1 MAEHLLIPKRLARAL
16 PGLKRA
22 AWWLEAAFIRG
33 VIGLLRALSPERAT
47 ALAMGVT
54 RVLGPLLPMW
64 DKVARNLAIAFPA
77 LPAGERARL
86 RRRIFA
92 HLGAAIAELVQS
104 ERIWAERER
113 RLEFRADPSIRGLQE
128 GGRPM
133 VLVTAH
139 VGAWQLSNLVG
150 AHFGLPIT
158 SLYASESNPLIA
170 AQVLQLRERL
180 KVRWIPSTG
189 GIRSLITELRAGHSV
204 GLACDTRL
212 DQGEAVPYFGHA
224 AMTNTVPARLALKQ
238 DCELVPV
245 RVERLGGA
253 RYRVTM
259 GAPIRPRDTGAA
271 QAAPAEPMPPA
282 EPAAPPLPALAQS
295 DVEVRT
301 TLADIV
307 PAAAHPSLAPDNL
320 LARAAALANG
330 FARGRLV
337 RDKLPLPAVPGK
349 LIVVERGERI
359 FLDTANH
366 ARYDAV
372 VAAFAEL
379 DTAALARWYLRYEP
393 LLQQAYEELGNGEER
408 VREAI
413 LDGIELMLAAP
424 APAGELELKQPA
436 VFYKYADPAL
446 EALPESQK
454 LLIRMGPRNR
464 AIIVAQLQRLRQAL
478 GS

>member
-92 HLGAAIAELVQS
+92 HLGAAIAELAQS

-113 RLEFRADPSIRGLQE
+113 RLEFCADPSIRGLQE

-189 GIRSLITELRAGHSV
+189 GIRSLIMELRAGHSV

-259 GAPIRPRDTGAA
+259 GAPVRPRDAGAA
-271 QAAPAEPMPPA
+271 QAAQ
-282 EPAAPPLPALAQS
+282 ALDMSAQLNALFES
-295 DVEVRT
+295 WIRET
-301 TLADIV
+301 
-307 PAAAHPSLAPDNL
+307 PGEWMC
-320 LARAAALANG
+320 LARRFPKELDKS
-330 FARGRLV
+330 ARG
-337 RDKLPLPAVPGK
+337 
-349 LIVVERGERI
+349 
-359 FLDTANH
+359 
-366 ARYDAV
+366 
-372 VAAFAEL
+372 
-379 DTAALARWYLRYEP
+379 
-393 LLQQAYEELGNGEER
+393 
-408 VREAI
+408 
-413 LDGIELMLAAP
+413 
-424 APAGELELKQPA
+424 
-436 VFYKYADPAL
+436 
-446 EALPESQK
+446 
-454 LLIRMGPRNR
+454 
-464 AIIVAQLQRLRQAL
+464 
-478 GS
+478 